1 MGLKELTMCFLDCSR
16 SISVQGHQST
26 AAEECKGVSSTYFI
40 ADFFSPTVRLF
51 CNVVGWFLFCLLW
64 RSVSFKSDLRGVVQ
78 LTLPVE
84 IRVKVNEDELKD
96 GRDNLVI

>member
-1 MGLKELTMCFLDCSR
+1 M
-16 SISVQGHQST
+16 QGHQST
-26 AAEECKGVSSTYFI
+26 AVEECKGVSSTYFI
-40 ADFFSPTVRLF
+40 VDFFSPTVQLF
-51 CNVVGWFLFCLLW
+51 YSVVGWFLFCLLW

-84 IRVKVNEDELKD
+84 IGVKVNEDEVKK